1 MEEEEQEF
9 RVAKF
14 LARDE
19 RPEVI
24 ARTFRERFFQGPS
37 VEGRSGQM
45 QEDPTTSL
53 VVESRNARLQNNDD
67 EVFKICLRFLM

>member
-1 MEEEEQEF
+1 MLRTYQDVANVEEEEQEF

-19 RPEVI
+19 GPEVV
-24 ARTFRERFFQGPS
+24 ARTIGERFFQGPS

-45 QEDPTTSL
+45 QEDPLASL
-53 VVESRNARLQNNDD
+53 VVKSQNGGL
-67 EVFKICLRFLM
+67 EKSKH